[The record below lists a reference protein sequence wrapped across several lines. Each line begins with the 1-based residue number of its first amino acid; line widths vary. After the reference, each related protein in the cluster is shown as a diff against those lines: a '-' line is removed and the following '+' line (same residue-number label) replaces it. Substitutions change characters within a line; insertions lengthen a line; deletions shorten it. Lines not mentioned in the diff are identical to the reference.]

1 MGLSRRDSE
10 QSMGEY
16 HGGVLAAPYSGGQ
29 SLGMIKLFA
38 CYLDAFHE
46 GKKTWLKLLRCIGID
61 VVSYHPEYLLASH
74 DAENANMSLLN
85 QIAWSSSFS
94 VTVRSV
100 GCICQAPYETSVLV
114 KVKFSLDGCMEE
126 EEVVCLRILNVLFI
140 CFVCVCGFL
149 LCKE

>member
-16 HGGVLAAPYSGGQ
+16 HGGVLAAPCSGGQ
-29 SLGMIKLFA
+29 LLGMVELFA

-85 QIAWSSSFS
+85 QVAWSSSLFS
-94 VTVRSV
+94 VPVFVKRQMRRASWWRSNSHWTV
-100 GCICQAPYETSVLV
+100 AW
-114 KVKFSLDGCMEE
+114 KK
-126 EEVVCLRILNVLFI
+126 
-140 CFVCVCGFL
+140 
-149 LCKE
+149 KK

>member
-16 HGGVLAAPYSGGQ
+16 HGGVLAAPCCGGQ
-29 SLGMIKLFA
+29 LLGIIGLFV

-85 QIAWSSSFS
+85 QVALSSFFFS
-94 VTVRSV
+94 VPVRSV
-100 GCICQAPYETSVLV
+100 V
-114 KVKFSLDGCMEE
+114 KRQMRRASW
-126 EEVVCLRILNVLFI
+126 
-140 CFVCVCGFL
+140 
-149 LCKE
+149 